1 MEAASVEVS
10 WGGGR
15 KLTICDI
22 YRKQNDV
29 PNTLKLLKY
38 LASLPD
44 NTLTVGD
51 YNFPTI
57 SWEEWRGGSEEER
70 RFLQLLEER
79 GWEQLVRGVTRP
91 LGGNTLD
98 LATGPAGL
106 MEEFQLHAPLGN
118 SDHKAVQV
126 WLGGWRAK
134 AASSKELTPVW
145 GRVDWVDLLLQAG
158 RIGWKE
164 EVAGPHLARGTLWGP
179 CRRSTSS

>member
-29 PNTLKLLKY
+29 VNTIKLLKY
-38 LASLPD
+38 LAGLPD
-44 NTLTVGD
+44 QSVTVGD

-57 SWEEWRGGSEEER
+57 SWEEGRGGSEEER

-79 GWEQLVRGVTRP
+79 GWEQRVRGVTRP

-98 LATGPAGL
+98 LATGPPGL
-106 MEEFQLHAPLGN
+106 LEEFELLAPFGA
-118 SDHKAVQV
+118 SDHQTVPV
-126 WLGGWRAK
+126 WLGGWRGKTEHTIA
-134 AASSKELTPVW
+134 TNYRNWPT
-145 GRVDWVDLLLQAG
+145 
-158 RIGWKE
+158 
-164 EVAGPHLARGTLWGP
+164 H
-179 CRRSTSS
+179 